1 MGTEVWGASN
11 IPEAFDMRKRRS
23 YNPKRSISPQND
35 TPDHSEVLHDLARRV
50 SYGGNPEHK
59 KHPGD
64 FGLQPPSS
72 PRLGKTLCD
81 SVGILSRAEALR
93 LLRDGMRR
101 GLVSSQQRNG
111 WPQNIWAVTADGAP
125 LEAQLEGDGVYHGYP
140 MPEND
145 PFRVEILKRW
155 GAQ

>member
-1 MGTEVWGASN
+1 
-11 IPEAFDMRKRRS
+11 MRKRKS
-23 YNPKRSISPQND
+23 FNPKRSICSQQD
-35 TPDHSEVLHDLARRV
+35 TPGREEVLRDLVRRV

-59 KHPGD
+59 KNPGD

-81 SVGILSRAEALR
+81 SAGILTRAEALR
-93 LLRDGMRR
+93 LLRDGLKK
-101 GLVSSQQRNG
+101 GLISSQQRGG
-111 WPQNIWAVTADGAP
+111 WPQNVWAVTADGSP

-145 PFRVEILKRW
+145 PFRAEVLKRW
-155 GAQ
+155 GER